1 MIFFFLIKAA
11 NIQVFFGKKYQK
23 NFFQLDKYLYLC
35 TRKISSKM
43 SDKLLQVSGSPH
55 VHGELSVK
63 KIMWS
68 VVIAL
73 LPAFLVSVYYFGIP
87 VIILTLVSVGCCMLF
102 EWLIVKFLMKQDSTI
117 MDGSAVITGMLVAFN
132 VPANLPIWMLIIGDL
147 VAIGIAKMAFG
158 GLGKNLFNPAI
169 TARVFLLISFP
180 TAMTSWPVPRTVA
193 ANMPDAVT
201 GPTPLGVLKEGVKHE
216 QSVNSLMD
224 TVNTVVDT
232 SGSAVDT
239 VHMPSNV
246 DYLFG
251 QMGGSFGEVSAI
263 ALLLGAIFLLVRR
276 VISWHIPVSF
286 MLTAFVFAGI
296 FWLVDP
302 TQFANPLFHL
312 VTGGMILGACF
323 MATDMV
329 TSPTSKWGM
338 IVFGAGCGLITMIIR
353 LWGAYPEG
361 VSFSILIMNAL
372 VPLIDK
378 AFKPKRF
385 AH

>member
-1 MIFFFLIKAA
+1 
-11 NIQVFFGKKYQK
+11 
-23 NFFQLDKYLYLC
+23 
-35 TRKISSKM
+35 M
-43 SDKLLQVSGSPH
+43 SDKLLQISGSPH
-55 VHGELSVK
+55 VHGEQSVK

-102 EWLIVKFLMKQDSTI
+102 EWLIERFLMKQESTL

-132 VPANLPIWMLIIGDL
+132 VPANLPIWMLIVGDL

-180 TAMTSWPVPRTVA
+180 TAMTSWPIPRQG
-193 ANMPDAVT
+193 ANAFADAVT
-201 GPTPLGVLKEGVKHE
+201 GPTPLGVLKEGVKAGHP
-216 QSVNSLMD
+216 VDSLL
-224 TVNTVVDT
+224 NTANQVPVVDT
-232 SGSAVDT
+232 SGNIVDF
-239 VHMPSNV
+239 VNMPGNV

-263 ALLLGAIFLLVRR
+263 ALLLGALFLLFRR
-276 VISWHIPVSF
+276 VITWHIPVSF

-302 TQFANPLFHL
+302 SQYANPLFHM

-338 IVFGAGCGLITMIIR
+338 IVFGAGCGLLTMIIR

>member
-1 MIFFFLIKAA
+1 
-11 NIQVFFGKKYQK
+11 
-23 NFFQLDKYLYLC
+23 
-35 TRKISSKM
+35 M
-43 SDKLLQVSGSPH
+43 SDKFLQVSGSPH
-55 VHGELSVK
+55 VHSQESVK

-68 VVIAL
+68 VVVAL

-87 VIILTLVSVGCCMLF
+87 VIVLTLVSVGCCILF
-102 EWLIVKFLMKQDSTI
+102 EWLIQHFMFKGKSTVG
-117 MDGSAVITGMLVAFN
+117 DGSAVITGLLVAFN
-132 VPANLPIWMLIIGDL
+132 VPANLPIWILILGDL

-180 TAMTSWPVPRTVA
+180 VQMTTWPVPRTLAGVA
-193 ANMPDAVT
+193 DAVT
-201 GPTPLGVLKEGVKHE
+201 GPTPLGVIKEGVKNGG
-216 QSVNSLMD
+216 VVDSLMNSP
-224 TVNTVVDT
+224 VPLSNNTLME
-232 SGSAVDT
+232 
-239 VHMPSNV
+239 HMPNNV
-246 DYLFG
+246 DMLLG

-263 ALLLGAIFLLVRR
+263 AILIGALYLLFKK
-276 VISWHIPVSF
+276 VITWHIPVSF

-302 TQFANPLFHL
+302 TQYANPFFHL
-312 VTGGMILGACF
+312 VTGGMMLGACF

-329 TSPTSKWGM
+329 TSPTSPRGM
-338 IVFGAGCGLITMIIR
+338 LVFGAGCGLITMIIR

-378 AFKPKRF
+378 AFKPKTF
-385 AH
+385 AK